1 MSNSEIIVFIVSFL
15 AFVISL
21 FVIWLA
27 IMFYRYWTQLS
38 LLVNEMSRGLDIT
51 TSRLEKIS
59 ALLYGEKISIPEKQK
74 DDPKADI
81 NLLKKK
87 EEKE

>member
-1 MSNSEIIVFIVSFL
+1 MSNFEIIVFIVSFL

-27 IMFYRYWTQLS
+27 IMFYRHWTQLS

-51 TSRLEKIS
+51 TTRLEKIS
-59 ALLYGEKISIPEKQK
+59 TLLYGEKTSIPEKQEGN
-74 DDPKADI
+74 PETDI

-87 EEKE
+87 EEE